1 MGEHIFVLIFDKNRG
16 GYRRELPQIR
26 PRKKRAAP
34 LAFQVARQRRKR
46 TISSWRI
53 SLHPVARG
61 LPYRRVDG
69 IEHFTH
75 RIANL
80 ARRAHG
86 FIFRTL
92 VIARRFSD
100 FSEMMLKAVFDRSRR
115 RSNRT
120 HRCRIE
126 AARFA
131 CGICPCIEGGNR
143 AEPLDS
149 RYRRAPLPS
158 MQRTA

>member
-1 MGEHIFVLIFDKNRG
+1 MGEHIFVFIFDKNGG
-16 GYRRELPQIR
+16 GYRRELSQIR
-26 PRKKRAAP
+26 PRKKRSAA
-34 LAFQVARQRRKR
+34 LAFQAACQRRKR

-53 SLHPVARG
+53 GLHPVARG
-61 LPYRRVDG
+61 FPYGLVDG

-80 ARRAHG
+80 TRRAHG

-115 RSNRT
+115 CSNRT
-120 HRCRIE
+120 HRCHIE
-126 AARFA
+126 AARLA
-131 CGICPCIEGGNR
+131 CRIRPRIERGNR